1 MIKSLF
7 KKNIY
12 RFLFFS
18 VIIFLCYT
26 AFLIYSGY
34 FEIGLLSDDYLNFIG
49 AQHSSLYKKFTSSI
63 PLINNLHFRPLY
75 YISINFSIW
84 INQML
89 NIAKDNFILFR
100 VENML
105 FFYLAVFLTSLLFF
119 RITKRIIPSV
129 ILLLMCILYPSNIND
144 ICWTV
149 GKNDLMCAVFLMSS
163 LIFAFSYSES
173 RTKYSYYL
181 AGLFFALGLLTKETS
196 VILPFI
202 TILLLYIAYSKEKI
216 FELKNLLIMEI
227 FILIFYFSIRIY
239 ILGIQPAESVSN
251 FQRPGLSTSIGVAF
265 KAFISMLLPFDYLTI
280 QEYLNNVNYLFIIY
294 VFLLLIFVVA
304 VLFIFI
310 RTYNFKYLLLLSLVF
325 LVSVSPNLIAGYFRP
340 QLIFIP
346 FILLSFSLLL
356 IGFKMGV
363 NLKFYLVNLILIFF
377 LWGKLSFNLIQDW
390 KLAYTD
396 SIECIK
402 SMTALDLDTKK
413 RNIFIGIPSRFR
425 QASMLDYT
433 MGAYNYW
440 KYGEFKIND
449 KIIDLVLTGALDAG
463 SLNSEISVSKLSE
476 NEFELLTS
484 GETQY
489 FLRLDAANNK
499 YKDKDI
505 ALRLSEKN
513 LFKKPTDLKLRLTSE
528 AADVYLYSQKN
539 FTKIIKENPLSE
551 FSGKDNSR

>member
-1 MIKSLF
+1 MVKSLF
-7 KKNIY
+7 TKDIY

-18 VIIFLCYT
+18 VIIFICYT

-89 NIAKDNFILFR
+89 NAAKDNFILYR
-100 VENML
+100 IENML
-105 FFYLAVFLTSLLFF
+105 FFYLAVFLISLLFF
-119 RITKRIIPSV
+119 RITKKTISSV
-129 ILLLMCILYPSNIND
+129 ILLLICLLYPNNIND

-149 GKNDLMCAVFLMSS
+149 GKNDLMCAVFLISS
-163 LIFAFSYSES
+163 LIFAFSYSEN
-173 RTKYSYYL
+173 RTKPSYYL

-196 VILPFI
+196 VIVPFI
-202 TILLLYIAYSKEKI
+202 TILLVYIAYSKEKV

-227 FILIFYFSIRIY
+227 FILIFYFSIRVY
-239 ILGIQPAESVSN
+239 ILGIQPAEVVSK
-251 FQRPGLSTSIGVAF
+251 FQRPGLSTSAGVAF
-265 KAFISMLLPFDYLTI
+265 KAFLSTLLPFDYLTI
-280 QEYLNNVNYLFIIY
+280 QEYLNSVNYLFIIY

-310 RTYNFKYLLLLSLVF
+310 RTSNYKYLFLLSLVF
-325 LVSVSPNLIAGYFRP
+325 LVSVSPNLLAGYFRP

-363 NLKFYLVNLILIFF
+363 NLKFYLINLILIFL

-390 KLAYTD
+390 KLAYSN

-402 SMTALDLDTKK
+402 SMTALDLDTNK

-440 KYGEFKIND
+440 KYGEYKIND
-449 KIIDLVLTGALDAG
+449 KITDLVMTGALDPA

-499 YKDKDI
+499 YKDSDL

-513 LFKKPTDLKLRLTSE
+513 LFKKPIDLKLRLTSDK
-528 AADVYLYSQKN
+528 ADVYLYSQNK
-539 FTKIIKENPLSE
+539 FTKLIREKPLSE
-551 FSGKDNSR
+551 YSEKDNSR

>member
-1 MIKSLF
+1 MVKSLF
-7 KKNIY
+7 TKDIY

-18 VIIFLCYT
+18 VIIFICYT

-89 NIAKDNFILFR
+89 NAAKDNFILFR
-100 VENML
+100 IENML
-105 FFYLAVFLTSLLFF
+105 FFYLAVFLISLLFF
-119 RITKRIIPSV
+119 RITKKTISSV
-129 ILLLMCILYPSNIND
+129 ILLLICLLYPNNIND

-149 GKNDLMCAVFLMSS
+149 GKNDLMCAVFLISS
-163 LIFAFSYSES
+163 LIFAFSYSEN
-173 RTKYSYYL
+173 RTKHSYYL

-196 VILPFI
+196 VIVPFI
-202 TILLLYIAYSKEKI
+202 TILLVYIAYSKEKV

-227 FILIFYFSIRIY
+227 FILIFYFSIRVY
-239 ILGIQPAESVSN
+239 ILGIQPAEVVSK
-251 FQRPGLSTSIGVAF
+251 FQRPGLSTSAGVAF
-265 KAFISMLLPFDYLTI
+265 KAFLSTLLPFDYLTI
-280 QEYLNNVNYLFIIY
+280 QEYLNSVNYLFIIY

-310 RTYNFKYLLLLSLVF
+310 RTSNYKYLFLLSLVF
-325 LVSVSPNLIAGYFRP
+325 LVSVSPNLLAGYFRP

-363 NLKFYLVNLILIFF
+363 NLKFYLINLILIFL

-390 KLAYTD
+390 KLAYSN

-402 SMTALDLDTKK
+402 SMTALDLDTNK

-440 KYGEFKIND
+440 KYGEYKIND
-449 KIIDLVLTGALDAG
+449 KITDLVMTGALDPA

-499 YKDKDI
+499 YKDSDL

-513 LFKKPTDLKLRLTSE
+513 LFKKPIDLKLRLTSDK
-528 AADVYLYSQKN
+528 ADVYLYSQNK
-539 FTKIIKENPLSE
+539 FTKLIREKPLSE
-551 FSGKDNSR
+551 YSEKDNSR

>member
-1 MIKSLF
+1 MNKSLIT
-7 KKNIY
+7 KDIY
-12 RFLFFS
+12 RFLIFS

-63 PLINNLHFRPLY
+63 PLINKLHFRPLY

-89 NIAKDNFILFR
+89 NMAKDNFILFR
-100 VENML
+100 IENML
-105 FFYLAVFLTSLLFF
+105 FFYFAVFLTSLLFF

-129 ILLLMCILYPSNIND
+129 VLLLMCILYPSNIND

-239 ILGIQPAESVSN
+239 ILGIQPAESVSK
-251 FQRPGLSTSIGVAF
+251 FQRPGLSTSFGVAF

-280 QEYLNNVNYLFIIY
+280 QEYLSNVNYLFIIY

-310 RTYNFKYLLLLSLVF
+310 RTNNFKYLFLLCLVF

-363 NLKFYLVNLILIFF
+363 NLKFYLINLLMIFF
-377 LWGKLSFNLIQDW
+377 IWGKLSFNLIQDW
-390 KLAYTD
+390 KLAYND

-449 KIIDLVLTGALDAG
+449 KIIDLVLTGALDAA

-528 AADVYLYSQKN
+528 DADVYLYSQKN
-539 FTKIIKENPLSE
+539 FTKIIKENPMSE
-551 FSGKDNSR
+551 YSGKDNSK

>member
-1 MIKSLF
+1 MVKSLF
-7 KKNIY
+7 TKDIY

-18 VIIFLCYT
+18 VIIFICYT

-89 NIAKDNFILFR
+89 NAAKDNFILFR
-100 VENML
+100 IENML
-105 FFYLAVFLTSLLFF
+105 FFYLAVFLISLLFF
-119 RITKRIIPSV
+119 RITKKTISSV
-129 ILLLMCILYPSNIND
+129 ILLLICLLYPNNIND

-149 GKNDLMCAVFLMSS
+149 GKNDLMCAVFLISS
-163 LIFAFSYSES
+163 LIFAFSYSEN
-173 RTKYSYYL
+173 RTKPSYYL

-196 VILPFI
+196 VIVPFI
-202 TILLLYIAYSKEKI
+202 TILLVYIAYSKEKV

-227 FILIFYFSIRIY
+227 FILIFYFSIRVY
-239 ILGIQPAESVSN
+239 ILGIQPAEVVSK
-251 FQRPGLSTSIGVAF
+251 FQRPGLSTSAGVAF
-265 KAFISMLLPFDYLTI
+265 KAFLSTLLPFDYLTI
-280 QEYLNNVNYLFIIY
+280 QEYLNSVNYLFIIY

-310 RTYNFKYLLLLSLVF
+310 RTSNYKYLFLLSLVF
-325 LVSVSPNLIAGYFRP
+325 LVSVSPNLLAGYFRP

-363 NLKFYLVNLILIFF
+363 NLKFYLINLILIFF

-390 KLAYTD
+390 KLAYSN

-402 SMTALDLDTKK
+402 SMTALDLDTNK

-440 KYGEFKIND
+440 KYGEYKIND
-449 KIIDLVLTGALDAG
+449 KITDLVMTGALDPA

-499 YKDKDI
+499 YKDSDL

-513 LFKKPTDLKLRLTSE
+513 LFKKPIDLKLRLTSDK
-528 AADVYLYSQKN
+528 ADVYLYSQNK
-539 FTKIIKENPLSE
+539 FTKLIREKPLSE
-551 FSGKDNSR
+551 YSEKDNSR

>member
-1 MIKSLF
+1 MVKSLF
-7 KKNIY
+7 TKDIY

-18 VIIFLCYT
+18 VIIFICYT

-89 NIAKDNFILFR
+89 NAAKDNFILFR
-100 VENML
+100 IENML
-105 FFYLAVFLTSLLFF
+105 FFYLAVFLISLLFF
-119 RITKRIIPSV
+119 RITKKTISSV
-129 ILLLMCILYPSNIND
+129 ILLLICLLYPNNIND

-149 GKNDLMCAVFLMSS
+149 GKNDLMCAVFLISS
-163 LIFAFSYSES
+163 LIFAFSYSEN
-173 RTKYSYYL
+173 RTKPSYYL

-196 VILPFI
+196 VIVPFI
-202 TILLLYIAYSKEKI
+202 TILLVYIAYSKEKV

-227 FILIFYFSIRIY
+227 FILIFYFSIRVY
-239 ILGIQPAESVSN
+239 ILGIQPAEVVSK
-251 FQRPGLSTSIGVAF
+251 FQRPGLSTSAGVAF
-265 KAFISMLLPFDYLTI
+265 KAFLSTLLPFDYLTI
-280 QEYLNNVNYLFIIY
+280 QEYLNSVNYLFIIY

-310 RTYNFKYLLLLSLVF
+310 RTSNYKYLFLLSIVF
-325 LVSVSPNLIAGYFRP
+325 LVSVSPNLLAGYFRP

-356 IGFKMGV
+356 IGFRMGV
-363 NLKFYLVNLILIFF
+363 NLKFYLINLILIFF

-390 KLAYTD
+390 KLAYSN

-402 SMTALDLDTKK
+402 SMTALDLDTNK

-440 KYGEFKIND
+440 KYGEYKIND
-449 KIIDLVLTGALDAG
+449 KITDLVMTGALDPA

-499 YKDKDI
+499 YKDSDL

-513 LFKKPTDLKLRLTSE
+513 LFKKPIDLKLRLTSDK
-528 AADVYLYSQKN
+528 ADVYLYSQNK
-539 FTKIIKENPLSE
+539 FTKLIREKPLSE
-551 FSGKDNSR
+551 YSEKDNSR

>member
-1 MIKSLF
+1 MVKSLF
-7 KKNIY
+7 TKDIY

-18 VIIFLCYT
+18 VIIFICYT

-89 NIAKDNFILFR
+89 NAAKDNFILFR
-100 VENML
+100 IENML
-105 FFYLAVFLTSLLFF
+105 FFYLAVFLISLLFF
-119 RITKRIIPSV
+119 RITKKTISSV
-129 ILLLMCILYPSNIND
+129 ILLLICLLYPNNIND

-149 GKNDLMCAVFLMSS
+149 GKNDLMCAVFLISS
-163 LIFAFSYSES
+163 LIFAFSYSEN
-173 RTKYSYYL
+173 RTKHSYYL

-196 VILPFI
+196 VIVPFI
-202 TILLLYIAYSKEKI
+202 TILLVYIAYSKEKV

-227 FILIFYFSIRIY
+227 FILIFYFSIRVY
-239 ILGIQPAESVSN
+239 ILGIQPAEVVSK
-251 FQRPGLSTSIGVAF
+251 FQRPGLSTSAGVAF
-265 KAFISMLLPFDYLTI
+265 KAFLSTLLPFDYLTI
-280 QEYLNNVNYLFIIY
+280 QEYLNSVNYLFIIY

-310 RTYNFKYLLLLSLVF
+310 RTSNYKYLFLLSLVF
-325 LVSVSPNLIAGYFRP
+325 LVSVSPNLLAGYFRP

-363 NLKFYLVNLILIFF
+363 NLKFYLINLILIFF

-390 KLAYTD
+390 KLAYSN

-402 SMTALDLDTKK
+402 SMTALDLDTNK

-440 KYGEFKIND
+440 KYGEYKIND
-449 KIIDLVLTGALDAG
+449 KITDLVMTGALDPA

-499 YKDKDI
+499 YKDSDL

-513 LFKKPTDLKLRLTSE
+513 LFKKPIDLKLRLTSDK
-528 AADVYLYSQKN
+528 ADVYLYSQNK
-539 FTKIIKENPLSE
+539 FTKLIREKPLSE
-551 FSGKDNSR
+551 YSEKDNSR

>member
-1 MIKSLF
+1 MVKSLF
-7 KKNIY
+7 TKDIY

-18 VIIFLCYT
+18 VIIFICYT

-89 NIAKDNFILFR
+89 NAAKDNFILFR
-100 VENML
+100 IENML
-105 FFYLAVFLTSLLFF
+105 FFYLAVFLISLLFF
-119 RITKRIIPSV
+119 RITKKTISSV
-129 ILLLMCILYPSNIND
+129 ILLLICLLYPNNIND

-149 GKNDLMCAVFLMSS
+149 GKNDLMCAVFLISS
-163 LIFAFSYSES
+163 LIFAFSYSEN
-173 RTKYSYYL
+173 RTKPSYYL

-196 VILPFI
+196 VIVPFI
-202 TILLLYIAYSKEKI
+202 TILLVYIAYSKEKV

-227 FILIFYFSIRIY
+227 FILIFYFSIRVY
-239 ILGIQPAESVSN
+239 ILGIQPAEVVSK
-251 FQRPGLSTSIGVAF
+251 FQRPGLSTSAGVAF
-265 KAFISMLLPFDYLTI
+265 KAFLSTLLPFDYLTI
-280 QEYLNNVNYLFIIY
+280 QEYLNSVNYLFIIY

-310 RTYNFKYLLLLSLVF
+310 RTSNYKYLFLLSLVF
-325 LVSVSPNLIAGYFRP
+325 LVSVSPNLLAGYFRP

-363 NLKFYLVNLILIFF
+363 NLKFYLINLILIFF

-390 KLAYTD
+390 KLAYGN

-402 SMTALDLDTKK
+402 SMTALDLDTNK

-440 KYGEFKIND
+440 KYGEYKIND
-449 KIIDLVLTGALDAG
+449 KITDLVMTGALDPA

-499 YKDKDI
+499 YKDSDL

-513 LFKKPTDLKLRLTSE
+513 LFKKPIDLKLRLTSDK
-528 AADVYLYSQKN
+528 ADVYLYSQNK
-539 FTKIIKENPLSE
+539 FTKLIREKPLSE
-551 FSGKDNSR
+551 YSEKDNSR

>member
-1 MIKSLF
+1 MVKSLF
-7 KKNIY
+7 TKDIY

-18 VIIFLCYT
+18 VIIFICYT

-89 NIAKDNFILFR
+89 NAAKDNFILFR
-100 VENML
+100 IENML
-105 FFYLAVFLTSLLFF
+105 FFYLAVFLISLLFF
-119 RITKRIIPSV
+119 RITKKTISSV
-129 ILLLMCILYPSNIND
+129 ILLLICLLYPNNIND

-149 GKNDLMCAVFLMSS
+149 GKNDLMCAVFLISS
-163 LIFAFSYSES
+163 LIFAFSYSEN
-173 RTKYSYYL
+173 RTKPSYYL

-196 VILPFI
+196 VIVPFI
-202 TILLLYIAYSKEKI
+202 TILLVYIAYSKEKV

-227 FILIFYFSIRIY
+227 FILIFYFSIRVY
-239 ILGIQPAESVSN
+239 ILGIQPAEVVSK
-251 FQRPGLSTSIGVAF
+251 FQRPGLSTSAGVAF
-265 KAFISMLLPFDYLTI
+265 KAFLSTLLPFDYLTI
-280 QEYLNNVNYLFIIY
+280 QEYLNSVNYLFIIY

-310 RTYNFKYLLLLSLVF
+310 RTSNYKYLFLLSLVF
-325 LVSVSPNLIAGYFRP
+325 LVSVSPNLLAGYFRP

-363 NLKFYLVNLILIFF
+363 NLKFYLINLILIFL

-390 KLAYTD
+390 KLAYSN

-402 SMTALDLDTKK
+402 SMTALDLDTNK

-440 KYGEFKIND
+440 KYGEYKIND
-449 KIIDLVLTGALDAG
+449 KITDLVMTGALDPA

-499 YKDKDI
+499 YKDSDL

-513 LFKKPTDLKLRLTSE
+513 LFKKPIDLKLRLTSDK
-528 AADVYLYSQKN
+528 ADVYLYSQNK
-539 FTKIIKENPLSE
+539 FTKLIREKPLSE
-551 FSGKDNSR
+551 YSEKDNSR

>member
-1 MIKSLF
+1 MVKSLF
-7 KKNIY
+7 TKDIY

-18 VIIFLCYT
+18 VIIFICYT

-89 NIAKDNFILFR
+89 NAAKDNFILFR
-100 VENML
+100 IENML
-105 FFYLAVFLTSLLFF
+105 FFYLAVFLISLLFF
-119 RITKRIIPSV
+119 RITKKTISSV
-129 ILLLMCILYPSNIND
+129 ILLLICLLYPNNIND

-149 GKNDLMCAVFLMSS
+149 GKNDLMCAVFLISS
-163 LIFAFSYSES
+163 LIFAFSYSEN
-173 RTKYSYYL
+173 RTKHSYYL

-196 VILPFI
+196 VIVPFI
-202 TILLLYIAYSKEKI
+202 TILLVYIAYSKEKV

-227 FILIFYFSIRIY
+227 FILIFYFSIRVY
-239 ILGIQPAESVSN
+239 ILGIQPAEVVSK
-251 FQRPGLSTSIGVAF
+251 FQRPGLSTSAGVAF
-265 KAFISMLLPFDYLTI
+265 KAFLSTLLPFDYLTI
-280 QEYLNNVNYLFIIY
+280 QEYLNSVNYLFIIY

-310 RTYNFKYLLLLSLVF
+310 RTSNYKYLFLLSLVF
-325 LVSVSPNLIAGYFRP
+325 LVSVSPNLLAGYFRP

-356 IGFKMGV
+356 IGFRMGV
-363 NLKFYLVNLILIFF
+363 NLKFYLINLILIFF

-390 KLAYTD
+390 KLAYSN

-402 SMTALDLDTKK
+402 SMTALDLDTNK

-440 KYGEFKIND
+440 KYGEYKIND
-449 KIIDLVLTGALDAG
+449 KITDLVMTGALDPA

-499 YKDKDI
+499 YKDSDL

-513 LFKKPTDLKLRLTSE
+513 LFKKPIDLKLRLTSDK
-528 AADVYLYSQKN
+528 ADVYLYSQNK
-539 FTKIIKENPLSE
+539 FTKLIREKPLSE
-551 FSGKDNSR
+551 YSEKDNSR